1 MRSFSTLQAAVIPY
15 LSTLLTA
22 LTQKLQ
28 LAAKNPTKPHYNHYL
43 FESLSLS
50 IRIVCKEQPSA
61 VANFESVL
69 FPVFQEILQ
78 GDVQEFVPY
87 VFQILSLLLELHND
101 GGVPEP
107 YMALFQVISKHSII
121 KILSL
126 TQRIP
131 SIP

>member
-1 MRSFSTLQAAVIPY
+1 MRLQLCFFKTWLRSSLFQVSRNFSKTFYNSRPTSAENEYVMKCIMRSFSTLQAAVIPY

-78 GDVQEFVPY
+78 V
-87 VFQILSLLLELHND
+87 SR
-101 GGVPEP
+101 
-107 YMALFQVISKHSII
+107 AL
-121 KILSL
+121 
-126 TQRIP
+126 
-131 SIP
+131 